1 VDGLRPLLHDIGEY
15 SRVLLPGYRLRDY
28 QLGPARA
35 VAGDIVRGG
44 GGQFAWVFSR
54 QSGKDEALAQLCAW
68 LLTRYQNAGGAIVV
82 AAPTLTQAGIQRDR
96 VLDRLRRSALT
107 AGQART
113 REGYIVQV
121 GQAEARYLSAGES
134 ANPRGQTAS
143 LLLVANEAQDI
154 DPAIWDARFDP
165 MAASTNA
172 TTLFMGTVW
181 DRNGLLHR
189 QMEHL
194 ASLEGGRYAPGG
206 RFAEGGG
213 RTRPEGGRGKGE
225 PDGSSLRLP
234 PSSPLGRSDP
244 PLPPQRSAPL
254 PPLVYKVPWPEV
266 AAELPAY
273 GARVR
278 ERIAQHGESHP
289 FIRTEYAL
297 EVLDGEGGLFPP
309 RRIAQLQGDHPRLH
323 RAEPG
328 KRYAGLLD
336 VAGEEEEGSGPG
348 AFDNTSRRDSTA
360 LTIVEVG
367 IESSVASPQ
376 SSESPHDPLAV
387 LPSRRLAVYRVVS
400 RMAWTGTRHTALH
413 DQLVDLARNVWNL
426 SALVIDAT
434 GVGAG
439 LASFL
444 ADQLGRG
451 PRRVIVS
458 PFLFNRKTKSD
469 LGWAFIGLIDGGRL
483 KEYADD
489 GSDITRIYRHQLAAC
504 TYEVLPGPGKLL
516 RWSVPP
522 SRGHDDL
529 LISTALTARLDEI
542 DWRDR
547 TARGSAG
554 P

>member
-1 VDGLRPLLHDIGEY
+1 M
-15 SRVLLPGYRLRDY
+15 
-28 QLGPARA
+28 
-35 VAGDIVRGG
+35 
-44 GGQFAWVFSR
+44 
-54 QSGKDEALAQLCAW
+54 LAQLIAW
-68 LLTRYQNAGGAIVV
+68 LLTRYQMMGGTIVV
-82 AAPTLTQAGIQRDR
+82 AAPTRTPQANITRDR
-96 VLDRLRRSALT
+96 VLDRLQRSALT
-107 AGQART
+107 AGKARA
-113 REGYIVQV
+113 RDGYIVEV
-121 GQAEARYLSAGES
+121 GQASARFLSADEG

-165 MAASTNA
+165 MAAATNA
-172 TTLFMGTVW
+172 TTVFMGTVW

-194 ASLEGGRYAPGG
+194 VKVEESRSRGVEKKNRSP
-206 RFAEGGG
+206 
-213 RTRPEGGRGKGE
+213 RPLDLSTPR
-225 PDGSSLRLP
+225 
-234 PSSPLGRSDP
+234 
-244 PLPPQRSAPL
+244 
-254 PPLVYKVPWPEV
+254 LVYTVPWPRV

-273 GARVR
+273 GDRVR

-309 RRIAQLQGDHPRLH
+309 QRIAQLQGDHPRLH

-336 VAGEEEEGSGPG
+336 VAGEEEEGSGPE

-360 LTIVEVG
+360 LTIVEIDMQTASRG
-367 IESSVASPQ
+367 HPRDHGGTARERGLLGWPESEKCDRPDS
-376 SSESPHDPLAV
+376 LAV
-387 LPSRRLAVYRVVS
+387 SPARRLAIYRVVD
-400 RMAWTGTRHTALH
+400 RMAWTGAKHTALH
-413 DQLVDLARNVWNL
+413 HQLVDLARNVWNL
-426 SALVIDAT
+426 SALVVDAT

-444 ADQLGRG
+444 ADRLGRG
-451 PRRVIVS
+451 PRRVNVS

-469 LGWAFIGLIDGGRL
+469 LGWAFIGLIDGGRI

-489 GSDITRIYRHQLAAC
+489 GADITRIYRHQLAAC
-504 TYEVLPGPGKLL
+504 TFEVLPGPGKLL
-516 RWSVPP
+516 RWSVPA

-529 LISTALTARLDEI
+529 LVSTALTARLDEI

-547 TARGSAG
+547 TARGSGTAE
-554 P
+554 PSFR

>member
-1 VDGLRPLLHDIGEY
+1 VAEPAAETAAPARLAEGLRPLLADVGEY
-15 SRVLLPGYRLRDY
+15 SRVLLPAYRLRGY
-28 QLGPARA
+28 QLVPARA
-35 VAGDIVRGG
+35 VAADIVTGG

-68 LLTRYQNAGGAIVV
+68 LLTRYQLVGGTIAV

-96 VLDRLRRSALT
+96 ALDRLRRSALT
-107 AGQART
+107 VGQART
-113 REGYIVQV
+113 REGYIIQV

-154 DPAIWDARFDP
+154 APAIWDARFDP

-172 TTLFMGTVW
+172 TTLVMGTVW

-194 ASLEGGRYAPGG
+194 ATLQAADGR
-206 RFAEGGG
+206 
-213 RTRPEGGRGKGE
+213 
-225 PDGSSLRLP
+225 
-234 PSSPLGRSDP
+234 
-244 PLPPQRSAPL
+244 QR
-254 PPLVYKVPWPEV
+254 VYRVPWRIVANEV
-266 AAELPAY
+266 PAY
-273 GARVR
+273 GRRV
-278 ERIAQHGESHP
+278 EGRIIQFGAQHP
-289 FIRTEYAL
+289 YIRTEYEL

-309 RRIAQLQGDHPRLH
+309 QRMAQLQGEHARIH
-323 RAEPG
+323 QAQPG

-336 VAGEEEEGSGPG
+336 VAGEEEEGSGPE

-360 LTIVEVG
+360 LTVVEVETG
-367 IESSVASPQ
+367 GREL
-376 SSESPHDPLAV
+376 PL
-387 LPSRRLAVYRVVS
+387 YHVVD
-400 RMAWTGTRHTALH
+400 RMAWTGTKHVVLH
-413 DQLVDLARNVWNL
+413 DQLVDLARNVWKL
-426 SALVIDAT
+426 SALVVDAT

-444 ADQLGRG
+444 ADQLTKG
-451 PRRVIVS
+451 PRRVIVE
-458 PFLFNRKTKSD
+458 PFVFTGKSKSD
-469 LGWAFIGLIDGGRL
+469 LGWNFVGLIDGGRI

-489 GSDITRIYRHQLAAC
+489 GADITRIYRHQLAAC

-516 RWSVPP
+516 RWSVPA

-529 LISTALTARLDEI
+529 LISTALTARLDAI

>member
-1 VDGLRPLLHDIGEY
+1 MAPPSDPVPGGRLVDSLRPLLNDVGEY
-15 SRVLLPGYRLRDY
+15 SRVLLPGYRLRNY
-28 QLGPARA
+28 QIGPARA
-35 VAGDIVRGG
+35 IAESVTGQLGR
-44 GGQFAWVFSR
+44 QFAVVFSR
-54 QSGKDEALAQLCAW
+54 QAGKDETLAQLIAW
-68 LLTRYQNAGGAIVV
+68 LLTRYQIAGGTILV
-82 AAPTLTQAGIQRDR
+82 AAPTRTPQANITRDR
-96 VLDRLRRSALT
+96 VLDRLKRSALT
-107 AGQART
+107 AGRVRA
-113 REGYIVQV
+113 REGYIVEV
-121 GQAEARYLSAGES
+121 GQASVRFLSADEG

-165 MAASTNA
+165 MAAATNA
-172 TTLFMGTVW
+172 TTVFMGTVW

-194 ASLEGGRYAPGG
+194 ASLGSGDGCQVSGDRDNPVP
-206 RFAEGGG
+206 
-213 RTRPEGGRGKGE
+213 RPITHH
-225 PDGSSLRLP
+225 
-234 PSSPLGRSDP
+234 PSPSTF
-244 PLPPQRSAPL
+244 
-254 PPLVYKVPWPEV
+254 VYRVPWPEV

-273 GARVR
+273 GERVR
-278 ERIAQHGESHP
+278 ARIAQHGESHP
-289 FIRTEYAL
+289 FIRTEYML

-309 RRIAQLQGDHPRLH
+309 QRIAQLQGEHPRIH

-336 VAGEEEEGSGPG
+336 VAGEEEEGSGPE
-348 AFDNTSRRDSTA
+348 AFDNASRRDSTA
-360 LTIVEVG
+360 LTIVEVVSR
-367 IESSVASPQ
+367 ESSVVGR
-376 SSESPHDPLAV
+376 EKV
-387 LPSRRLAVYRVVS
+387 LTTYDLRLPTYKVVD
-400 RMAWTGTRHTALH
+400 RMAWTGAKHVALH
-413 DQLVDLARNVWNL
+413 EQLVDLARNVWKL
-426 SALVIDAT
+426 SALVVDAT

-451 PRRVIVS
+451 PRKVIVS

-469 LGWAFIGLIDGGRL
+469 LGWAFLGLIDGGRL

-516 RWSVPP
+516 RWSVLA

-542 DWRDR
+542 DWRYR
-547 TARGSAG
+547 TARGSG
-554 P
+554 QR